1 MSNVTITTP
10 SRQLT
15 NAEAIAKFRAAREKA
30 DTSTKVDLDDML
42 YGWQLPTKDDWLA
55 LSMIKGRPP
64 SMIEGQDR
72 SHLRGD
78 EDLVLYPNTMTW
90 TVE

>member
-42 YGWQLPTKDDWLA
+42 YGWQ
-55 LSMIKGRPP
+55 
-64 SMIEGQDR
+64 
-72 SHLRGD
+72 
-78 EDLVLYPNTMTW
+78 
-90 TVE
+90 

>member
-15 NAEAIAKFRAAREKA
+15 SAEAIAVFRKARAAAQEKS

-42 YGWQLPTKDDWLA
+42 YGWQLPTKADWDA
-55 LSMIKGRPP
+55 L
-64 SMIEGQDR
+64 EGVDR
-72 SHLRGD
+72 SHARVD

>member
-15 NAEAIAKFRAAREKA
+15 NAEAIAKFRAAKEKA

-42 YGWQLPTKDDWLA
+42 YGWQLPTKADWDA
-55 LSMIKGRPP
+55 L
-64 SMIEGQDR
+64 E
-72 SHLRGD
+72 

>member
-15 NAEAIAKFRAAREKA
+15 NAEAIAKFRAAKEKA

-42 YGWQLPTKDDWLA
+42 YGWQLPTKADWAA
-55 LSMIKGRPP
+55 L
-64 SMIEGQDR
+64 EGVDR
-72 SHLRGD
+72 SHARAD

>member
-15 NAEAIAKFRAAREKA
+15 NAEAIAKFRASKDPSVVRAN
-30 DTSTKVDLDDML
+30 LDDML
-42 YGWQLPTKDDWLA
+42 YGWQLPTKADWDA
-55 LSMIKGRPP
+55 L
-64 SMIEGQDR
+64 EGVDR
-72 SHLRGD
+72 SHARAD

>member
-15 NAEAIAKFRAAREKA
+15 NAEAIAKFRAAKEKA

-42 YGWQLPTKDDWLA
+42 YGWQLPTKADWDA
-55 LSMIKGRPP
+55 L
-64 SMIEGQDR
+64 EGVDR
-72 SHLRGD
+72 SHARAD

>member
-15 NAEAIAKFRAAREKA
+15 NAEAIAKFRAAKEKA

-42 YGWQLPTKDDWLA
+42 YGWQLPTKADWAA
-55 LSMIKGRPP
+55 L
-64 SMIEGQDR
+64 EGVDR
-72 SHLRGD
+72 SHARVD